1 MKLYQEHKVNPAAGC
16 LPLLIQMPILF
27 ILWRVIANYEFGQGF
42 LWIPDLALPDP
53 YYILPILYVASTFLS
68 TWLSAHGNRD
78 LIRQSLFMNLI
89 FVFLVLQFPSGV
101 TLYWVLSTLI
111 GLVQQWLINKSLAPL
126 KA

>member
-1 MKLYQEHKVNPAAGC
+1 
-16 LPLLIQMPILF
+16 
-27 ILWRVIANYEFGQGF
+27 
-42 LWIPDLALPDP
+42 
-53 YYILPILYVASTFLS
+53 
-68 TWLSAHGNRD
+68 
-78 LIRQSLFMNLI
+78 MNLI